1 VTAWSVDLPGQPA
14 SGNELGIVRKYRRT
28 KTGASIQYPGIQK
41 RQAVQ
46 DYQDGIIPLIRVAKP
61 SRWAPA
67 GLLRLTYDLYLARD
81 MDCDNISKTV
91 GDAIKVAI
99 QIDDKLF
106 MPTFRTKVVGVKEPH
121 IVVTIEPFELCSGC
135 GR

>member
-1 VTAWSVDLPGQPA
+1 MSTWSVDLPGQPV
-14 SGNELGIVRKYRRT
+14 SGNELGIVRRWRKT
-28 KTGASIQYPGIQK
+28 KTGGNVQYPSIQK
-41 RQAVQ
+41 RQTVQ

-61 SRWAPA
+61 SRWVPT
-67 GLLRLTYDLYLARD
+67 GLLRLTYDLYLSRD
-81 MDCDNISKTV
+81 VDCDNISKTV

-121 IVVTIEPFELCSGC
+121 IVVTIEPFELCLLC